1 MKIDIMQE
9 VLENEKYM
17 LNLQEYFHLYPEPSN
32 FEDKTV
38 EKIIEELKTIGI
50 EYVNVEHGGVLA
62 FIKGKNSNR
71 TVLLRADIDALE
83 IEESNTN
90 LIHEKKVVSQKK
102 SACHACGHD
111 GHIAMLLTAGKI
123 LYKHQDLINGNIILM
138 FERGEEGTGNYSY
151 LYKYIR
157 DNNIHI
163 DSSYGIHLYAGLES
177 GKVAINTGNVMSG
190 AITIN
195 FTIQGEGGHG
205 SRPDEAINPIDCFVA
220 IYNGMTTLR
229 TRKVTPFTPF
239 TDVIGKVHSG
249 TAGNIIPNTLEFSG
263 GARVFEMGEAL
274 KYKKAFHNM
283 VENTAKAYNC
293 QILSSA
299 TLGPMFPVK
308 NDPQCAEMAKNKIGE
323 IIGKDRIVEVDPWM
337 ASDCMGYHLALW
349 PGVFS
354 LVGISNPQKGTGA
367 PHHNSKFELD
377 QDVLKYGAASSIAYA
392 LFFLESDID
401 TSKSPYIWK
410 DTMLE
415 MFKVTER
422 KKSWI
427 EILDS

>member
-17 LNLQEYFHLYPEPSN
+17 LKLQEYFHMYPEPSN
-32 FEDKTV
+32 FEDETV
-38 EKIIEELKTIGI
+38 KKIIEELEIIGI
-50 EYVNVEHGGVLA
+50 EYVNIEHGGILG
-62 FIKGKNSNR
+62 FIKGKKSGK

-83 IEESNTN
+83 IEENDEN
-90 LIHEKKVVSQKK
+90 LINRKKIVSLKK

-111 GHIAMLLTAGKI
+111 GHTAMLLAAAKI
-123 LYKHQDLINGNIILM
+123 LYKYRDLVNGNIILM
-138 FERGEEGTGNYSY
+138 FERGEEGTGNYAY

-163 DSSYGIHLYAGLES
+163 DSAYGIHLYAGLES

-190 AITIN
+190 AISLN
-195 FTIQGEGGHG
+195 FVIQGEGGHG
-205 SRPDEAINPIDCFVA
+205 ARPDEAINPIDCFVA
-220 IYNGMTTLR
+220 ICNGMNTLR

-249 TAGNIIPNTLEFSG
+249 TANNIIPNSLEFGG
-263 GARVFEMGEAL
+263 GARVFEMEEAL

-283 VENTAKAYNC
+283 VENTVKAYGC
-293 QILSSA
+293 QILSSGIQ
-299 TLGPMFPVK
+299 GPIFPVK
-308 NDPQCAEMAKNKIGE
+308 NDPQCAELAKNKIGE
-323 IIGKDRIVEVDPWM
+323 VIGKDKIVEINPWM
-337 ASDCMGYHLALW
+337 ASDCMGYHLSLW

-354 LVGISNPQKGTGA
+354 LVGINNSQKGTGA
-367 PHHNSKFELD
+367 PHHNPKFEID

-427 EILDS
+427 EVLDS